1 MATNLIEGGPLALW
15 RHKTLPAPL
24 ASRKTSAMKKQPAPT
39 AEPAL
44 SRPLRRYLYVTAATT
59 GAAIMIVEIL
69 GAKMLS
75 PYIGLSHFVWT
86 AQIAVTLVALACGYY
101 VGGKLADRSQR
112 LARLYWAILAAAL
125 YLALTVRICEPVAYW
140 CLDFNLAVGSLL
152 ASVILFFLP
161 LALLAMTGPFLV
173 RVITS
178 SVAGVGGNVG
188 RLTSIG
194 TLGSLAGTLL
204 IGYLLIPRL
213 PNSLTMYFTAL
224 ALILVCAGYFL
235 LARRTGPATVVLL
248 LALGTALGGKSYLD
262 LTRSYTYVIELFR
275 GNSHFGVL
283 QVVERKDGGYR
294 LYLNDGLTQN
304 TYDPDRKLSVSHF
317 TYALSGLAR
326 VYTTNINDVLCI
338 GLGVGIVPMEFA
350 RRGARVDVVEINPA
364 VVPVAVR
371 FFDLETNRLNLTLDD
386 GRHFLNRCRKQYD
399 VVILDAFL
407 GDSSPSH
414 LLTRE
419 AFTSIRRVLRP
430 GGTLVINSFGSLEPG
445 RDFFTASLNKTL
457 KAIFSSV
464 RAHTSGD
471 GGIFFAA
478 SDRPALEFVHPPD
491 LANVH
496 PYVLR
501 DTETTYTGIV
511 DTSPE
516 HGRVLTDDYNPA
528 EFYDARNREDLRRRL
543 ATAAREM

>member
-1 MATNLIEGGPLALW
+1 LI
-15 RHKTLPAPL
+15 RHKALLPPL
-24 ASRKTSAMKKQPAPT
+24 PSRKTSAVKRPTAPA

-44 SRPLRRYLYVTAATT
+44 TRGLRRYLYFTAAAT
-59 GAAIMIVEIL
+59 GAAIMVVEIL

-75 PYIGLSHFVWT
+75 PYVGLSHFVWT

-101 VGGKLADRSQR
+101 AGGRLADRSQR
-112 LARLYWAILAAAL
+112 LARLYWAILGAAL
-125 YLALTVRICEPVAYW
+125 CLALTVRICEPVAYW

-152 ASVILFFLP
+152 ASAILFFVP

-188 RLTSIG
+188 RLTSVG

-204 IGYLLIPRL
+204 IGYLLIPLL

-224 ALILVCAGYFL
+224 ALMLVCAGYFL
-235 LARRTGPATVVLL
+235 VCRHKWPAALILL
-248 LALGTALGGKSYLD
+248 LTLGSALGGKSYLG
-262 LTRSYTYVIELFR
+262 LTHDYTYVTELFQ

-283 QVVERKDGGYR
+283 QVVDRRDGGCR
-294 LYLNDGLTQN
+294 FYLNDGLTQN
-304 TYDPDRKLSVSHF
+304 TYDPGRKLSVSHF

-326 VYTTNINDVLCI
+326 AYTTQINDVLCI

-350 RRGARVDVVEINPA
+350 RQGARVDVVEINPA

-371 FFDLETNRLNLTLDD
+371 FFDLQTNLLNLTLDD
-386 GRHFLNRCRKQYD
+386 GRHFLNRCHKHYD
-399 VVILDAFL
+399 VVVLDAFL

-414 LLTRE
+414 LMTRE
-419 AFTSIRRVLRP
+419 AFAAIRRVLRP
-430 GGTLVINSFGSLEPG
+430 GGTLVINSFGHLEEG
-445 RDFFTASLNKTL
+445 KDFFAASLNKTL
-457 KAIFSSV
+457 QTVFPGV
-464 RAHTSGD
+464 RMHTCGD

-478 SDRPALEFVHPPD
+478 SDRSALNFVRPPS
-491 LANVH
+491 LENVH
-496 PYVLR
+496 PEVLQ
-501 DTETTYTGIV
+501 DTEATYAGLV
-511 DTSPE
+511 APLPG

-528 EFYDARNREDLRRRL
+528 EFYDARNREEIRHRL
-543 ATAAREM
+543 AMAAREM